1 MMTVKNILVAT
12 DFSEASEAAV
22 VLARQLAQA
31 FGSTL
36 HVLHVVGNVVA
47 GAIGVEGYTTDF
59 AALQHEIEEAARRQ
73 IEAVI
78 TDEDRRTLAAH
89 AIVLTS
95 SSPARS
101 IVSYA
106 NDAHIDLVVIGTHGG
121 GGASPLLMG
130 SVAERVV
137 HMAVCPVL
145 TVRHPAQEPPVLE
158 ASQVEAHAGA

>member
-1 MMTVKNILVAT
+1 MITVKNILVAT
-12 DFSEASEAAV
+12 DFSEPSESAV
-22 VLARQLAQA
+22 AFARQLAQA

-47 GAIGVEGYTTDF
+47 DAIGVEGYTTDF
-59 AALQHEIEEAARRQ
+59 AALQREVEEAARRHVN
-73 IEAVI
+73 AVI
-78 TDEDRRTLAAH
+78 TDEDRRTLAAQ

-95 SSPARS
+95 SSPAQS

-106 NDAHIDLVVIGTHGG
+106 KDAHIDLVVVGTHGH

-137 HMAVCPVL
+137 HLATCPVL
-145 TVRHPAQEPPVLE
+145 TVRHPLRESAESQPT
-158 ASQVEAHAGA
+158 QVETHAGA